1 MLTKRKKRINLNNNF
16 KKLRA
21 GYNNP
26 LIIKIAQNLS
36 ILFQFSNR
44 FFVKLTLRSLLLK
57 CGVKYRKLKF
67 FDHHLSHV
75 VASYYLSDIKTKNR
89 TLGISIDGF
98 GDGYWIK
105 AFSIHDDKF
114 SPIGQGKV
122 KRVWNKSH
130 FVCPSL
136 GEVYGN
142 FTEILGYKRNSDEG
156 KVEAM
161 AAFGKADTQLVSLL
175 ENAFVIDG
183 SDISINEKSVLKF
196 YDTSFLKLMM
206 EKMGN
211 ENFAATIQT
220 FLEEFVVNYLKSIQ
234 MSFDFKNI
242 CLAGG
247 VTANIIM
254 NMKIFEN
261 FDLNKMFIMPAM
273 GDDGSSA
280 GAAILAALEEA
291 QDLEWLRKAAMP
303 YYGDEFSIE
312 DTKNILEKY
321 KMSVSWIAIKNWE
334 DDAAE
339 EINKNKVVSVFQGR
353 SEFGPRALGNRSIL
367 ANPTSS
373 KTRELL
379 NKKIKKRPIFQPF
392 CPSILNEERTRLF
405 VDSFDHKFMAI
416 AFRLKKKYKK
426 ALPAIIH
433 IDGTARPQF
442 VEKDDN
448 ASFWKI
454 LKKLKSLNGFGV
466 VLNTSFNLHGR
477 AMVRTPDDAILDFLA
492 CKLDFM
498 YINGF
503 KVTRLTN

>member
-1 MLTKRKKRINLNNNF
+1 
-16 KKLRA
+16 
-21 GYNNP
+21 
-26 LIIKIAQNLS
+26 
-36 ILFQFSNR
+36 
-44 FFVKLTLRSLLLK
+44 
-57 CGVKYRKLKF
+57 
-67 FDHHLSHV
+67 
-75 VASYYLSDIKTKNR
+75 
-89 TLGISIDGF
+89 
-98 GDGYWIK
+98 
-105 AFSIHDDKF
+105 
-114 SPIGQGKV
+114 
-122 KRVWNKSH
+122 
-130 FVCPSL
+130 
-136 GEVYGN
+136 
-142 FTEILGYKRNSDEG
+142 
-156 KVEAM
+156 
-161 AAFGKADTQLVSLL
+161 
-175 ENAFVIDG
+175 
-183 SDISINEKSVLKF
+183 
-196 YDTSFLKLMM
+196 
-206 EKMGN
+206 
-211 ENFAATIQT
+211 
-220 FLEEFVVNYLKSIQ
+220 
-234 MSFDFKNI
+234 
-242 CLAGG
+242 
-247 VTANIIM
+247 
-254 NMKIFEN
+254 
-261 FDLNKMFIMPAM
+261 MPAM

-291 QDLEWLRKAAMP
+291 QDLEWLRRAAMP

-321 KMSVSWIAIKNWE
+321 KMSISWIAIKNWE

-416 AFRLKKKYKK
+416 AFRLKKKYQKS
-426 ALPAIIH
+426 LPAIMH

-503 KVTRLTN
+503 KVARLTN